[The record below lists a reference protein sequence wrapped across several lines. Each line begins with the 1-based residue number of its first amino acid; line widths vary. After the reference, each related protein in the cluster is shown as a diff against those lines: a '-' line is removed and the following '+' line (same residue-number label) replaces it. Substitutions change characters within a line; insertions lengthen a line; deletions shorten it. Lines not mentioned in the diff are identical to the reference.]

1 MCAAGLATFVALYAA
16 QALLPALAEQFRLS
30 PAAASLAVAVATG
43 ALAIGVIPLTVLSE
57 AIGRTPVM
65 TGALF
70 VSSALGLLA
79 AFSPSFPVLLV
90 LRALQGLAMAG
101 VPAVA
106 MSYLAEELHRGALG
120 AAMGLYIAGSSIG
133 GMAGRLIAAL
143 VDGLAGWRWA
153 LAAVGVLA
161 LVCSVVF
168 RLCVLPSAHFRPR
181 PPKLSAL
188 AASIGRAGVDGALLR
203 LYAVGF
209 LLMGCFVTVYN
220 YVGFRLLG
228 PDFRLSQAVVGMI
241 FVVYLA
247 GSFSAASVG
256 RLVDRFGRR
265 RTLLLSAVLAIAGLA
280 LLLSPNLGLVI
291 LGLVVVTAGF
301 FAAHSVASGW
311 VGARSAALGVQGS
324 ALYLFCYYLGSSV
337 GGSLGGVWYGLAGWS
352 AVVGY
357 TVVLIALATFAAP
370 RDSRQPRVEW

>member
-1 MCAAGLATFVALYAA
+1 ATFVALYAA
-16 QALLPALAEQFRLS
+16 QALLPELAGQFRLS
-30 PAAASLAVAVATG
+30 PATASLAVSVATG

-57 AIGRTPVM
+57 AIGRTPVL
-65 TGALF
+65 TGSLF

-79 AFSPSFPVLLV
+79 AASPSFPVLLV
-90 LRALQGLAMAG
+90 LRASQGLAMAG

-120 AAMGLYIAGSSIG
+120 AAMGLYIAGNSIG

-143 VDGLAGWRWA
+143 VDGLAGWRWSLAVVGA
-153 LAAVGVLA
+153 LALA
-161 LVCSVVF
+161 CSVVF

-188 AASIGRAGVDGALLR
+188 AGSIGRAGADGPLLR

-209 LLMGCFVTVYN
+209 LLMACFVTVYN

-228 PDFRLSQAVVGMI
+228 PDFRLSTTVVGLV

-247 GSFSAASVG
+247 GSCSAASVG
-256 RLVDRFGRR
+256 RLVDWLGRR
-265 RTLLLSAVLAIAGLA
+265 RMLLLSAVFTVGGLA

-337 GGSLGGVWYGLAGWS
+337 GGSLGGIWYGLAGWS
-352 AVVGY
+352 AVIAY
-357 TVVLIALATFAAP
+357 TVLLIALAALAAP
-370 RDSRQPRVEW
+370 RQSTTDR